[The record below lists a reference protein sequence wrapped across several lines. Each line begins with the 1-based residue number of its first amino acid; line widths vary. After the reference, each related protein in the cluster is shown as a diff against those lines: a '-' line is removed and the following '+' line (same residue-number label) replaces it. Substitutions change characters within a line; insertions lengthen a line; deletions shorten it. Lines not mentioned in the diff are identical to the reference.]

1 MKNINEETVFWELQM
16 IKEEIDD
23 QKEIYDPSLR
33 KADITWIDGDINH
46 YEERKIV
53 RQWLI
58 DNGYLMG
65 SEFNANGSFLIDP
78 KTYSPITSKGMEY
91 YKKLSKKYD
100 KDYWAERARKKLSE
114 TKIGEGYESE

>member
-1 MKNINEETVFWELQM
+1 MEKINEEMAFLELQM
-16 IKEEIDD
+16 IKEDIDD
-23 QKEIYDPSLR
+23 QKEIYDPSLC
-33 KADITWIDGDINH
+33 KASWTVGYDINV
-46 YEERKIV
+46 YEERMKA

-91 YKKLSKKYD
+91 YKELSKKYD
-100 KDYWAERARKKLSE
+100 KEYWAERARKKLSE
-114 TKIGEGYESE
+114 TIGEGYESE